1 MSGDKPMVT
10 QRARDAAAALIRQVE
25 HRTEYLPEIED
36 GSYDDNYFVQ
46 AFARFEQETREQ
58 SRDVGLPRLD
68 EGLIIAALHGHYG
81 KTHLGIDGVDLTA
94 NDRNWSFRE
103 GFKRMWA
110 GVRAELKRRAA
121 FAPPAP
127 EQPLDTLQRLGQEF
141 EQPSL
146 DRRLAEAVSMISPP
160 ENVVSLTRERFKRD
174 TNPNNHAPRAALEQ
188 ALGAMNEMQDGKRVT
203 HCIVLFAIETDD
215 GLCGTR
221 FIQAGSADHHGQ
233 MGLIAEAQCLLRE
246 AE

>member
-1 MSGDKPMVT
+1 MAMAEFCYACNQYRPCACSVKLEFTSKPLP
-10 QRARDAAAALIRQVE
+10 ALP
-25 HRTEYLPEIED
+25 TPEE
-36 GSYDDNYFVQ
+36 S
-46 AFARFEQETREQ
+46 
-58 SRDVGLPRLD
+58 
-68 EGLIIAALHGHYG
+68 
-81 KTHLGIDGVDLTA
+81 
-94 NDRNWSFRE
+94 
-103 GFKRMWA
+103 
-110 GVRAELKRRAA
+110 
-121 FAPPAP
+121 
-127 EQPLDTLQRLGQEF
+127 
-141 EQPSL
+141 
-146 DRRLAEAVSMISPP
+146 

-188 ALGAMNEMQDGKRVT
+188 ALGAMDEMQDGKRVT

>member
-1 MSGDKPMVT
+1 MAMVEFCYHCL
-10 QRARDAAAALIRQVE
+10 QNRPCACSVKAE
-25 HRTEYLPEIED
+25 
-36 GSYDDNYFVQ
+36 FV
-46 AFARFEQETREQ
+46 
-58 SRDVGLPRLD
+58 
-68 EGLIIAALHGHYG
+68 
-81 KTHLGIDGVDLTA
+81 
-94 NDRNWSFRE
+94 
-103 GFKRMWA
+103 
-110 GVRAELKRRAA
+110 
-121 FAPPAP
+121 PAP
-127 EQPLDTLQRLGQEF
+127 EPVLE
-141 EQPSL
+141 PSQ
-146 DRRLAEAVSMISPP
+146 P

-188 ALGAMNEMQDGKRVT
+188 ALGAMDEMQDGKRVT

>member
-1 MSGDKPMVT
+1 M
-10 QRARDAAAALIRQVE
+10 ALITDYCHACHQRRPCDCDKAKPFPSVRCWKCGGWSNNFLNPCTCSGGPTAE
-25 HRTEYLPEIED
+25 PT
-36 GSYDDNYFVQ
+36 
-46 AFARFEQETREQ
+46 QEEKK
-58 SRDVGLPRLD
+58 
-68 EGLIIAALHGHYG
+68 IIA
-81 KTHLGIDGVDLTA
+81 
-94 NDRNWSFRE
+94 
-103 GFKRMWA
+103 
-110 GVRAELKRRAA
+110 
-121 FAPPAP
+121 
-127 EQPLDTLQRLGQEF
+127 
-141 EQPSL
+141 
-146 DRRLAEAVSMISPP
+146 PP

>member
-1 MSGDKPMVT
+1 M
-10 QRARDAAAALIRQVE
+10 ALITDYCHACHERRPCVC
-25 HRTEYLPEIED
+25 
-36 GSYDDNYFVQ
+36 
-46 AFARFEQETREQ
+46 
-58 SRDVGLPRLD
+58 
-68 EGLIIAALHGHYG
+68 
-81 KTHLGIDGVDLTA
+81 DGVKPLLPLPT
-94 NDRNWSFRE
+94 
-103 GFKRMWA
+103 
-110 GVRAELKRRAA
+110 
-121 FAPPAP
+121 P
-127 EQPLDTLQRLGQEF
+127 E

-174 TNPNNHAPRAALEQ
+174 TNPNNHASRAALEQ
-188 ALGAMNEMQDGKRVT
+188 ALGAMDEMQDGKRVT